1 MKAHIRLA
9 VFLASAV
16 TGLAVAP
23 IRAAEAVLPAPRPRI
38 ALGPDAAW
46 SLRKPEPV
54 PHVER
59 KRAVRIVYQ
68 PLLAE
73 R

>member
-38 ALGPDAAW
+38 ALGSDAAW
-46 SLRKPEPV
+46 SLRKPV
-54 PHVER
+54 DQADR

>member
-1 MKAHIRLA
+1 
-9 VFLASAV
+9 VFLAAAV

-46 SLRKPEPV
+46 SLRKPDPA
-54 PHVER
+54 PQIQP